1 MDTIKRYVI
10 HNTATGEIK
19 ATKDIIIMDP
29 KEMERIQASDSEEF
43 LRQRRLIADLALW
56 DGWDPVELQPYIDYL
71 DRLEEEEESGN
82 GSFSTIVVSKESQL
96 H

>member
-1 MDTIKRYVI
+1 M
-10 HNTATGEIK
+10 
-19 ATKDIIIMDP
+19 
-29 KEMERIQASDSEEF
+29 
-43 LRQRRLIADLALW
+43 RQRRLIADLALW